1 MARLAPC
8 LRTTEITQ
16 FRRGRTMFLFLGCPR
31 SLSISTP
38 FRGLEKF
45 PAIPGNKYYLSYNSR
60 TTINYSANLR
70 VGVIYHI
77 LRGQQFKAKVFRG
90 LISVAF
96 LTSYEDY
103 VHCLI
108 VPRPPFEAIFVRE
121 QVINSLGTRGPK
133 KQLLGGPC
141 SLRTKL
147 IPISLRGQVFKAKV
161 FRELSKQLL
170 VVPDY
175 HRSKSNASLTRRL
188 LIQLPLSEDINIGL
202 YYPRTLYSSSMA
214 RELSIIPLAS
224 RGPPLMSSW
233 TRELT

>member
-1 MARLAPC
+1 MARLASC

-45 PAIPGNKYYLSYNSR
+45 PAIPGNRYYLSYNSR
-60 TTINYSANLR
+60 TTINYSANPR
-70 VGVIYHI
+70 AGVISHI
-77 LRGQQFKAKVFRG
+77 
-90 LISVAF
+90 
-96 LTSYEDY
+96 
-103 VHCLI
+103 
-108 VPRPPFEAIFVRE
+108 
-121 QVINSLGTRGPK
+121 
-133 KQLLGGPC
+133 
-141 SLRTKL
+141 
-147 IPISLRGQVFKAKV
+147 LRGQVFKTKV

-170 VVPDY
+170 VVPVY
-175 HRSKSNASLTRRL
+175 HRSKSNVSLTRGL
-188 LIQLPLSEDINIGL
+188 LVQLSLSEDINIGL

-224 RGPPLMSSW
+224 RGPPFMSSW